1 MIMEKSST
9 RLVVQRLAMVVL
21 VFSAFLFV
29 GACSSISGDDD
40 PWSTQ
45 YVGPPNDVWDA
56 IHMVLFDLDYEV
68 DEENRN
74 DGKIRATREASDSR
88 KGAVL
93 HIDQIMRGEIVS
105 VYVRVAEPDGAPI
118 MDRDQQG
125 VMAAEFLTPIKGILY
140 P

>member
-1 MIMEKSST
+1 MDRSLPRVFVRRVS
-9 RLVVQRLAMVVL
+9 LAVL
-21 VFSAFLFV
+21 LFSACLLA
-29 GACSSISGDDD
+29 GACASMSGDDG

-68 DEENRN
+68 EEENRN
-74 DGKIRATREASDSR
+74 EGTIRATREAGDSHP
-88 KGAVL
+88 GAVL
-93 HIDQIMRGEIVS
+93 SIDQIMRGDMVS
-105 VYVRVAEPDGAPI
+105 VYVRVAALDGAPV

-125 VMAAEFLTPIKGILY
+125 IVAAEFLAPLKGILY